1 MAGIYVGIKWTTDGN
16 NLDEMEHYEFPNKEF
31 AEWNDALEYIKK
43 VLKNTPSIH
52 AGRIISYRHS
62 AFTRDQ
68 RELAIGLY
76 SIGHQ
81 DGDNYLK
88 RHGGFDLFYDLCAER
103 AGVA

>member
-1 MAGIYVGIKWTTDGN
+1 MQV
-16 NLDEMEHYEFPNKEF
+16 
-31 AEWNDALEYIKK
+31 
-43 VLKNTPSIH
+43 
-52 AGRIISYRHS
+52 IISYRHS